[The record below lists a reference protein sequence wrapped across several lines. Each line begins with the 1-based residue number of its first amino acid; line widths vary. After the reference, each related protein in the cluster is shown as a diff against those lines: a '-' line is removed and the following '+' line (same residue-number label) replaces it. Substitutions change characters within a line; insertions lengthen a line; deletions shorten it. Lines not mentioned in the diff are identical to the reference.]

1 MTSTSTLR
9 AALPR
14 LINHLAVLAL
24 LLVAGGAYAQ
34 GIIYVDTGGSDAYS
48 GTSPNFISGQVD
60 DMGRPIGPVRTVD
73 AAIVRVNET
82 GATEDVI
89 SIEANGASGSYAI
102 PTGGFDSD
110 VDDITFT
117 ARNSGTFT
125 QVRFTGGGTAVF
137 TADDLAFTSS
147 GGTFLFDDVDFED
160 GDVDLGTG
168 VVAFVD
174 NANVEVTSTVAT
186 GNPTYIGSVYLLY
199 NGDDDFTT
207 GALLPT
213 VFANGST
220 LEVALNDGGD
230 TDLTLTFDKDI
241 SFRTGD
247 FIVQGENN
255 VEGQTTVLGVTT
267 FDLDNVG
274 GEAGNAGDIVIAA
287 GTASSPAIADFSGT
301 TFPEV
306 DSIFNEG
313 TLNFSGTTLQVLGD
327 FINQGTVIGG
337 NIDLNG
343 SMTAEFAPG
352 PGFTINRLRIGNG
365 PNNDPDDIN
374 DPKVV
379 TFTEDVI
386 LAGNFVV
393 FENATAQIEDQ
404 AVTLEGTGNTVIIA
418 DGGRVS
424 TDDDGALI
432 FAGDAQEIQGDGM
445 FGNLTVATTDT
456 GIIASGGELEFDGTI
471 TLASGGIDIVA
482 GDLSPAASNTDALVV
497 VNFEDTDATILA
509 AGGTFNAADVDF
521 DLSYFGNN
529 VANNRTAADEFD
541 TDNLRD
547 LLVRAEGTL
556 DASGQEGGDI
566 SGNVTLTATTPTSA
580 STTNPLTNGANPDLI
595 VIFPD
600 DAGAGDTTEILGSL
614 VVNNDVR
621 LDIVDDSVLSLAG
634 AANTVNGEIEGDA
647 ASVLL
652 LQDGVTITSTPATN
666 AFATLDINVE
676 LDEDANVTIANPRTI
691 DGTIVSDGDDSLLTL
706 GLGSDNEFSGTA
718 LLYGGILNA
727 GNVTGDVA
735 LDGGLT
741 LTRSVEFLGDVNV
754 EETLTLGANDLLLTT
769 PGIAFDLDDITEV
782 VATTGAIAF
791 YGNGSTFDGD
801 DASVPNLRFS
811 DDPRTAP
818 SFFGDSYQLVGD
830 AGVTVTNTLRVNAF
844 VATDADDD
852 EVITLVDGG
861 TYVVDSQGGGLV
873 ADAAFFGSDP
883 GLVFAGDFNLFVA
896 AEIDTYG
903 SYEVAIV
910 NLFNP
915 GSILTLGAYNSGS
928 FPDYATITSGGAPLL
943 FTFNVQDLTVR
954 QDPLAGTFDD
964 DPTDSNNP
972 TLNLAGHDINVS
984 GDVTMTG
991 SEDYVNV
998 QFDTY
1003 GGPVLGRGT
1012 SADPIAQIAFVGDS
1026 ESMLNTPAGVT
1037 TLGDGVDYRIAK
1049 SQAASITSTTTVSLD
1064 GPLAGRAVTGSVDM
1078 PVYEYTPILD
1088 ASTGAIDTTTPV
1100 TLNGGAI
1107 AFDDQFDT
1115 TATEDNDDETL
1126 ILQSGI
1132 FVVGTKDN
1140 QQSVYVRLDH
1150 ENSSALQGFGNTDN
1164 GQGFVFANANGTLD
1178 QNDAS
1183 TVLPNSY
1190 IGGNVR
1196 KRVANIAGL
1205 GTPGRVIYPT
1215 GEKPDAD
1222 DMPDYG
1228 PFVFDFES
1236 SGAGTPFGARQV
1248 NVTFVGES
1256 PGQNDSLPLADNG
1269 DGTTIEGV
1277 ADFYWLVSTTGPAFG
1292 QGTTFNIEAR
1302 SDDYEITGVTDDLEL
1317 VRRQAGDV
1325 GTNNYVG
1332 IGGDASVFQIDL
1344 DGADEGDPADD
1355 AVIVQESV
1363 ATTFLG
1369 PQGTIITFGLAVS
1382 TRPVATDDGVTPTS
1396 FALNGNVPN
1405 PFRTRTALSFD
1416 LSEAAEVSVDVY
1428 DTMGRRVASI
1438 DKGAMSAGADQRVEI
1453 DGTGLASGVYV
1464 FRLTVEGA
1472 TETIVRTG
1480 QITLTR

>member
-14 LINHLAVLAL
+14 LINRLAVLAL

-34 GIIYVDTGGSDAYS
+34 GTIYVDTGGNDAYS
-48 GTSPNFISGQVD
+48 GTSANFISGQVD

-73 AAIVRVNET
+73 AAIVRVNEA

-89 SIEANGASGSYAI
+89 SIEANGAAGAYAA
-102 PTGGFDSD
+102 PTGGFDSE

-125 QVRFTGGGTAVF
+125 QVRFTGSGTVTF
-137 TADDLAFTSS
+137 TADDLAFTSA
-147 GGTFLFDDVDFED
+147 GATFLFDDVDFQD

-174 NANVEVTSTVAT
+174 NANVEVTSAIAT
-186 GNPTYIGSVYLLY
+186 GTPTYIGSVYLLY

-207 GALLPT
+207 GALLPA

-230 TDLTLTFDKDI
+230 TDLTLTFGTDT

-255 VEGQTTVLGVTT
+255 VDGQTTLLSGVTT

-274 GEAGNAGDIVIAA
+274 GEAGNAGDIVITDT
-287 GTASSPAIADFSGT
+287 GYADFSGT
-301 TFPEV
+301 SFPEV
-306 DSIFNEG
+306 DSVFNEG
-313 TLNFSGTTLQVLGD
+313 TLDFGGTTLQVLGD
-327 FINQGTVIGG
+327 FTNQGTVIGG

-365 PNNDPDDIN
+365 PNNDPDDLD

-386 LAGNFVV
+386 LDGNFIV
-393 FENATAQIEDQ
+393 FENSTAAIEDQ
-404 AVTLEGTGNTVIIA
+404 AVTLEGTGNTVVIA
-418 DGGRVS
+418 DGARVS

-432 FAGDAQEIQGDGM
+432 FAGDFQEIQGDGM
-445 FGNLTVATTDT
+445 FGNLTVATTDD
-456 GIIASGGELEFDGTI
+456 GIDVSGGSLTFDGTI
-471 TLASGGIDIVA
+471 TLASGGIDVVI
-482 GDLSPAASNTDALVV
+482 GDLSPAVANTDALVV
-497 VNFEDTDATILA
+497 VNYEDTDASITE
-509 AGGTFNAADVDF
+509 AGGTFNDADRDF

-529 VANNRTAADEFD
+529 VANNRTPDAEFD
-541 TDNLRD
+541 TTNLRD
-547 LLVRAEGTL
+547 LFVRAEGTL
-556 DASGQEGGDI
+556 DASGQADGSI
-566 SGNVTLTATTPTSA
+566 SGNVTLAATTPTSGGLA
-580 STTNPLTNGANPDLI
+580 SPDLT
-595 VIFPD
+595 VVFPD
-600 DAGAGDTTEILGSL
+600 DVSTSIAGTLSVG
-614 VVNNDVR
+614 NDVN
-621 LDIVDDSVLSLAG
+621 LLIADDNELSLGGNA
-634 AANTVNGEIEGDA
+634 TVNGVITGDNGD
-647 ASVLL
+647 SFVT
-652 LQDGVTITSTPATN
+652 LQDGVTVSGTPGTN
-666 AFATLDINVE
+666 AYAALEIDVAVDT
-676 LDEDANVTIANPRTI
+676 DASATIAGLRII
-691 DGTIVSDGDDSLLTL
+691 DGDVTSDGDDSLLTL
-706 GLGSDNEFSGTA
+706 GLAGDGETTTPFVW
-718 LLYGGILNA
+718 GGILSA
-727 GNVTGDVA
+727 GNVTGDVD

-741 LTRSVEFLGDVNV
+741 MTTDLEFLSDVEV
-754 EETLTLGANDLLLTT
+754 DETLTMGAFNLLLTT
-769 PGIAFDLDDITEV
+769 PGIVFSLEDIDTV
-782 VATTGAIAF
+782 SATTGYIGF
-791 YGNGSTFDGD
+791 FGEFSVFDGG
-801 DASVPNLRFS
+801 DASVPNLLFG
-811 DDPRTAP
+811 DDPRTIGQDIYDIN
-818 SFFGDSYQLVGD
+818 GD
-830 AGVTVTNTLRVNAF
+830 VTVTNQYRINAF
-844 VATDADDD
+844 VDADFSDTASNDYVVTLGDGATFIVDSFGFMTQGTFGELDYAGNINLYTAAENGLSDGSAQVFITLAQQSGQITTFGSYGSGAIFDGDVSFGTGFLEVDVVNVVVRTDASSEIYIRNPVAEPQLDIAGHTIRASGNVTIAGDDD
-852 EVITLVDGG
+852 IISTGFD
-861 TYVVDSQGGGLV
+861 D
-873 ADAAFFGSDP
+873 FGS
-883 GLVFAGDFNLFVA
+883 GVV
-896 AEIDTYG
+896 E
-903 SYEVAIV
+903 
-910 NLFNP
+910 
-915 GSILTLGAYNSGS
+915 
-928 FPDYATITSGGAPLL
+928 
-943 FTFNVQDLTVR
+943 
-954 QDPLAGTFDD
+954 
-964 DPTDSNNP
+964 
-972 TLNLAGHDINVS
+972 
-984 GDVTMTG
+984 
-991 SEDYVNV
+991 
-998 QFDTY
+998 
-1003 GGPVLGRGT
+1003 GRGT
-1012 SADPIAQIAFVGDS
+1012 VDDQVGEIAFVGNGAAQF
-1026 ESMLNTPAGVT
+1026 NTPSGVT
-1037 TLGDGVDYRIAK
+1037 MLGDGVDYRIAK
-1049 SQAASITSTTTVSLD
+1049 STAASATVST
-1064 GPLAGRAVTGSVDM
+1064 VSVDFAARGVSFAR
-1078 PVYEYTPILD
+1078 PVGPIELPVTAYEYTTD
-1088 ASTGAIDTTTPV
+1088 ATSGIDTTTPV

-1115 TATEDNDDETL
+1115 TASEDNDDETL

-1164 GQGFVFANANGTLD
+1164 GQGFVFANANGSLD

-1190 IGGNVR
+1190 VGGNVR

-1222 DMPDYG
+1222 DSPDYG

-1248 NVTFVGES
+1248 NVTFVGET
-1256 PGQNDSLPLADNG
+1256 PGQNSSLPLADNG

-1277 ADFYWLVSTTGPAFG
+1277 AEFYWLVSTTGPAFG

-1302 SDDYEITGVTDDLEL
+1302 SDDYDITGVTDDLEL
-1317 VRRQAGDV
+1317 IRRQSGDV
-1325 GTNNYVG
+1325 ASNNYSDV
-1332 IGGDASVFQIDL
+1332 GGDAQVFQIDL

-1355 AVIVQESV
+1355 AVIVQEAI
-1363 ATTFLG
+1363 ATSFLG
-1369 PQGTIITFGLAVS
+1369 PQGTIITYGLAVS
-1382 TRPVATDDGVTPTS
+1382 TRPVANEGDVLPTS

-1453 DGTGLASGVYV
+1453 DGAGLASGVYV